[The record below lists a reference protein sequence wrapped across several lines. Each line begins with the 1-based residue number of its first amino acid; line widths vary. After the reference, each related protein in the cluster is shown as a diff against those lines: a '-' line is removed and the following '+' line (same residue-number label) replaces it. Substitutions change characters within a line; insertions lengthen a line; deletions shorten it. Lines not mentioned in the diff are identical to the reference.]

1 MKVNPF
7 SCGSH
12 KDGRN
17 GDLGKEDIF
26 KRRGVAKLKLI

>member
-17 GDLGKEDIF
+17 GDLGIF